1 MLRIRNYI
9 ELRWVFAN
17 CEFDWIEFMLSLDVA
32 WTTQLVYTVEL
43 TWRIKLLFI
52 MIIRLE
58 DGFRL
63 SGAVYRKYTFE
74 CLSCYA
80 SLLPF
85 AELALLC
92 NIFLYPSRTQVLL
105 TLWCLEMI

>member
-1 MLRIRNYI
+1 
-9 ELRWVFAN
+9 
-17 CEFDWIEFMLSLDVA
+17 MLSLDVA

-43 TWRIKLLFI
+43 TWRIRRLFI

-63 SGAVYRKYTFE
+63 LGAVYRKYTFE

-92 NIFLYPSRTQVLL
+92 NIFLYQSCRT
-105 TLWCLEMI
+105 